1 MKKDKGRWLYSHSF
15 LYLNVIIKMGKGY
28 LEMAI
33 YGIKRFNKKSR
44 ERLGELK
51 FIRLVNEYL
60 WDKQNWLYCRREIE
74 DGIYDSFFHTEDWEG
89 IIEEAQ
95 IISKSF
101 GFIKWLVDK
110 DKIDIEKVIDT
121 AKSSVIDTYYYEE
134 GIDDIY
140 IPLLMILS
148 IQDDTI
154 NFLISILK

>member
-1 MKKDKGRWLYSHSF
+1 
-15 LYLNVIIKMGKGY
+15 MGKGY
-28 LEMAI
+28 LEMAL

-44 ERLGELK
+44 EKLGELK

-101 GFIKWLVDK
+101 GFIEWLVEQDRIDTDIVYKKWFSAKTYDK
-110 DKIDIEKVIDT
+110 DEFWE
-121 AKSSVIDTYYYEE
+121 YFEPYEE
-134 GIDDIY
+134 ILM
-140 IPLLMILS
+140 LLA
-148 IQDDTI
+148 IQDNPI
-154 NFLISILK
+154 EFLISILK